1 MEALAHDAAH
11 EEFRHEAFFYASRDE
26 FLNGTAAFIRDGQ
39 ASNEPTMVLLSAE
52 KIQALREGLGTD
64 AHRVHFPDMNE
75 VGANPAR
82 IIPAWREFVAAHEAV
97 GNRMRGIGE
106 PIWPERSGAELV
118 ECQRHESL
126 LNLAFADSPG
136 FYLMCPYDIAG
147 LTPRVLLEARRSHPH
162 VVVNGHERDNG
173 DYCGLEE
180 IAAPFSDPLPA
191 PPVQPEWRV
200 FGLRALG
207 DLRHFVSERAER
219 FGLDEER
226 TGDLVVAMNEIA
238 SNSVVHGGGG
248 GTLRVWR
255 EDDALICEVNDKG
268 MLDEPMVGRERPA
281 RAQSGGHGMWMAN
294 QLCDLVQVRSFAHG
308 SAVRLHMNRG

>member
-1 MEALAHDAAH
+1 MEALAQEAAH
-11 EEFRHEAFFYASRDE
+11 EEFRHEAFFYASREE
-26 FLNGTAAFIRDGQ
+26 FLSGTASFIRDGL
-39 ASNEPTMVLLSAE
+39 ASNEATMVVLSAE
-52 KIQALREGLGTD
+52 KNDAVREELGAVAD
-64 AHRVHFPDMNE
+64 RVHFADMDE

-82 IIPAWREFVAAHEAV
+82 IIPAWREFVAAHHAV

-106 PIWPERSGAELV
+106 PIWPERSAAELV
-118 ECQRHESL
+118 ECQRHEAL
-126 LNLAFADSPG
+126 LNLAFEGSAG
-136 FYLMCPYDIAG
+136 FYLMCPYDIAA
-147 LTPRVLLEARRSHPH
+147 LNPRVLLQARRSHPH
-162 VVVNGHERDNG
+162 LVVNGHEHVNR

-191 PPVQPEWRV
+191 PSVQPEWKV

-207 DLRHFVSERAER
+207 DLRQFVAERAER
-219 FGLDEER
+219 FGLDDER

-248 GTLRVWR
+248 GTLRVWH

-268 MLDEPMVGRERPA
+268 MLNEPMVGRERPA

-294 QLCDLVQVRSFAHG
+294 QLCDLVQVRAFPHG
-308 SAVRLHMNRG
+308 SAVRLHMHRG

>member
-1 MEALAHDAAH
+1 MEALAQEAAPD
-11 EEFRHEAFFYASRDE
+11 EFRHEAFFYASHEE
-26 FLNGTAAFIRDGQ
+26 FLNGTAAFIRDGL
-39 ASNEPTMVLLSAE
+39 AGNEAAMVVLSPK
-52 KIQALREGLGTD
+52 KIEALRDELGAD
-64 AHRVHFPDMNE
+64 ADRVHFADMND

-82 IIPAWREFVAAHEAV
+82 FIPAWREFVAAHKAV
-97 GNRMRGIGE
+97 GNSTRGIGE
-106 PIWPERSGAELV
+106 PIWPDRSGAELV

-147 LTPRVLLEARRSHPH
+147 LNPRVLVEARRSHPH
-162 VVVNGHERDNG
+162 VVVNGHEHDNG
-173 DYCGLEE
+173 DYCGLDE

-207 DLRHFVSERAER
+207 DLRQFVSERAER
-219 FGLDEER
+219 FGLDDER
-226 TGDLVVAMNEIA
+226 TGDLVMAMNEIA

-248 GTLRVWR
+248 GTLRVWH
-255 EDDALICEVNDKG
+255 EHNALICEVSDKG

-281 RAQSGGHGMWMAN
+281 QAQSGGHGMWMAN
-294 QLCDLVQVRSFAHG
+294 QLCDLVQVRSFPHG
-308 SAVRLHMNRG
+308 SAVRLHMHRG